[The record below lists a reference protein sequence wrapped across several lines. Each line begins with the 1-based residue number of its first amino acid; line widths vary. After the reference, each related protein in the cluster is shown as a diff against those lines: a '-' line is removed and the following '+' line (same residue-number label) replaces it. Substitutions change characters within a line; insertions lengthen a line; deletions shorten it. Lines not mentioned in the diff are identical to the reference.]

1 MYKWEIF
8 ASAEAK
14 TVEGSSGTAL
24 WDNVANLRILPGMG
38 KIVLSAGSPG
48 WGTRGKHKL
57 VTLHL
62 YLDCIAGNGDYIAAG
77 VDGYAALRAV
87 GCP

>member
-1 MYKWEIF
+1 MPRQCTNGKIF

-24 WDNVANLRILPGMG
+24 WDNVADLRILPGMG

-48 WGTRGKHKL
+48 WGTRGKQASPHRT
-57 VTLHL
+57 TLKRV
-62 YLDCIAGNGDYIAAG
+62 A
-77 VDGYAALRAV
+77 
-87 GCP
+87 

>member
-14 TVEGSSGTAL
+14 TVEGSSGAAL

-38 KIVLSAGSPG
+38 KIVLSAGSPNG
-48 WGTRGKHKL
+48 APVESKSHPTGQPETG
-57 VTLHL
+57 
-62 YLDCIAGNGDYIAAG
+62 CINICNPGDYATRYRG
-77 VDGYAALRAV
+77 
-87 GCP
+87 